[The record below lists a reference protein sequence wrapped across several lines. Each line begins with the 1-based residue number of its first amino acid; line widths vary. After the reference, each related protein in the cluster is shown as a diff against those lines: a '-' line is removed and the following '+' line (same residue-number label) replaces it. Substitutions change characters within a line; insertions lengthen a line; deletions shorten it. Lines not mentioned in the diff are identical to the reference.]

1 MPRAPQAVEDVIVH
15 GRTLPVSY
23 RHSIMSIDHGDFTPQ
38 ALLFDCDGT
47 LVDTM
52 AVHRAIWADIFARY
66 DFEMTD
72 AWWEHYA
79 NVALVPF
86 VRAVIPDASEE
97 LCDRLND
104 EGMAKYIDA
113 LHHVEPMEHVIEIAR
128 ASHGELP
135 MAVVTGG
142 YREIIIP
149 TLNAAGIT
157 HLFDHIVT
165 ADDVVHSKPA
175 PDVYSRAVSLL
186 GADPARCIAYEDSEI
201 GMESARGAGVGR
213 VIDIRHL

>member
-1 MPRAPQAVEDVIVH
+1 MQRDDLDYSPA
-15 GRTLPVSY
+15 
-23 RHSIMSIDHGDFTPQ
+23 

-52 AVHRAIWADIFARY
+52 GVHRAIWAELFARY

-72 AWWEHYA
+72 LWWDQYC

-86 VRAVIPDASEE
+86 VRAVVPDASEE
-97 LCDRLND
+97 LCDALNV
-104 EGMAKYIDA
+104 EGMAMYLDV
-113 LHHVEPMEHVIEIAR
+113 LHHVEPLEHIIEIAR
-128 ASHGELP
+128 SAHGTVP

-142 YREIIIP
+142 YREIIVP
-149 TLNAAGIT
+149 TLDAAGIT

-175 PDVYSRAVSLL
+175 PDVYARAVSLL
-186 GADPARCIAYEDSEI
+186 DVEASRCVAYEDSEI
-201 GMESARGAGVGR
+201 GMQSARDAGVGR
-213 VIDIRHL
+213 VIDIRAVSAS